1 MHDVPADAIR
11 TLLPGDRAH
20 QPMSKTM
27 QALNTTVHDPTDPMG
42 KVFFNS
48 VATFAEFEADLIK
61 MHTREGMAIV
71 KAKGKSRLKRP
82 QLSEKQQKEI
92 WRMYDTGEY

>member
-1 MHDVPADAIR
+1 
-11 TLLPGDRAH
+11 
-20 QPMSKTM
+20 MSKTM
-27 QALNTTVHDPTDPMG
+27 QALNATVHDPTDPMG

-48 VATFAEFEADLIK
+48 VDTFAEFEADLIK

-82 QLSEKQQKEI
+82 QLSEKQQKEF